1 MTGDDLMG
9 LTGDD
14 GDIDDYMYDMDIA
27 RHVEQEKLDQIYQ
40 AANDLKGR
48 LAQRQGR
55 CNICT
60 LKPPCRHIK
69 EVAIIDEQIEPTSKM
84 TDDNKSKMSTKKSLD
99 MT

>member
-1 MTGDDLMG
+1 MG

-27 RHVEQEKLDQIYQ
+27 RHVEQEKLDQIFQ
-40 AANDLKGR
+40 ASIDLKGR
-48 LAQRQGR
+48 LAARQGR

-69 EVAIIDEQIEPTSKM
+69 DVEIIAE
-84 TDDNKSKMSTKKSLD
+84 
-99 MT
+99 